1 MLIRIARR
9 FRGPDESG
17 NGGYSCGKIAGELRS
32 AKVTL
37 RSPPPLDTD
46 LEIIDDAGTLR
57 AMHGDLLVG
66 EAVSHALE
74 LDVPERVD
82 FDVAHHARERYAA
95 KTEHIYPECFV
106 CGIAREPGDGLD
118 IHPGLVDGAN
128 VVACDWTPHESLP
141 LHDDRIAPEIVWAAL
156 DCPSYFG
163 AASFEKPVLLGR
175 LEGDVR
181 GAPEPGEPCVVIG

>member
-95 KTEHIYPECFV
+95 APS
-106 CGIAREPGDGLD
+106 PGSAAG
-118 IHPGLVDGAN
+118 GA
-128 VVACDWTPHESLP
+128 
-141 LHDDRIAPEIVWAAL
+141 
-156 DCPSYFG
+156 
-163 AASFEKPVLLGR
+163 
-175 LEGDVR
+175 
-181 GAPEPGEPCVVIG
+181 